1 MTLPSYT
8 IIWQDIDNKN
18 SLLYPMYQSRS
29 IGEKGTDLV
38 LETQYPTKNDTQ
50 KAITESNKAK
60 AVAASHDELLD
71 DEAL

>member
-1 MTLPSYT
+1 
-8 IIWQDIDNKN
+8 
-18 SLLYPMYQSRS
+18 MYQSRS
-29 IGEKGTDLV
+29 IGVKGTDLV